1 MVEEL
6 VYHSLKLLLLD
17 KKHDLE
23 EQLKKEN
30 SNEKQIS
37 GEIYEIDVLLKWLEE
52 ECARAVQLMC
62 KGGSKC

>member
-30 SNEKQIS
+30 LNEKQIS

-52 ECARAVQLMC
+52 ECAKALFS
-62 KGGSKC
+62 GAWI